1 MILFKRQ
8 INILSFKKFLNF
20 FINKMLYLLLPNR
33 KIMKVQY
40 VNTIIQIKKKLT
52 LKYNSFYFK
61 IIYKIF
67 Y

>member
-8 INILSFKKFLNF
+8 INILSFKEFLNF
-20 FINKMLYLLLPNR
+20 FINKMLYLLLHKR